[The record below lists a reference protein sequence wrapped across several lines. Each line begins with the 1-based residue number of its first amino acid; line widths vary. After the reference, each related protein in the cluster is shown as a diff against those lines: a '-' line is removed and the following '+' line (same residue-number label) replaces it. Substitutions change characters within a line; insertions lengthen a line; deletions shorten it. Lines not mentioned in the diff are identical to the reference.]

1 MIFTIAR
8 RELGALFRSPM
19 AWFIAALMQTAF
31 AWLFLLTLEDYLL
44 AQPQLAL
51 QDHSP
56 GITAYMTF
64 RYMAPVSTLFLVV
77 CPLLA
82 MRTFADEFRL
92 QTYALLA
99 AAPISTTALVVG
111 KFLGVWLF
119 TGFLILL
126 TIAMPLSLAPISG
139 IDAATLLLAG
149 TGMLCLTAAAT
160 AIGLFFSSLTRHSLT
175 AAICTLA
182 TLTFLWLLGKGNFTH
197 PLVKEVMTSLALS
210 THLGNFFQGILH
222 SRDLLWF
229 VIVTLLF
236 LLLTLLRL
244 DNQRYQPVT

>member
-8 RELGALFRSPM
+8 RELGALFRSPL
-19 AWFIAALMQTAF
+19 AWFIAALMQAAF
-31 AWLFLLTLEDYLL
+31 AWLFLLTLEDYLI

-51 QDHSP
+51 QDHAP

-64 RYMAPVSTLFLVV
+64 RYMAPVSTLFLVI
-77 CPLLA
+77 CPLMA
-82 MRTFADEFRL
+82 MRTFADEYRL

-99 AAPISTTALVVG
+99 SAPASPATLVIG

-119 TGFLILL
+119 MSFLVLL
-126 TIAMPLSLAPISG
+126 TVAMPLSLAPISG
-139 IDAATLLLAG
+139 IDASTLLLAAL
-149 TGMLCLTAAAT
+149 GMLCLAAT
-160 AIGLFFSSLTRHSLT
+160 ATAVGVFYSSMTRHSLT

-182 TLTFLWLLGKGNFTH
+182 TLLFLWLLGKGSYSH
-197 PLVKEVMTSLALS
+197 PLVNDIMTAFALS

-229 VIVTLLF
+229 VITTVLF

-244 DNQRYQPVT
+244 DNQRHQPAL